1 MEACKASSLDEVMER
16 VTRAEIRLD
25 HGPFSNM
32 SPEVLSKALGSAHA
46 SKLAHFCHLSSHATY
61 GSSAT
66 CALCGSNSM
75 VVCM

>member
-32 SPEVLSKALGSAHA
+32 SPEVRLKAHGSPHV
-46 SKLAHFCHLSSHATY
+46 SVMNPLRHLQ
-61 GSSAT
+61 
-66 CALCGSNSM
+66 
-75 VVCM
+75 